1 MPLIEQ
7 RIQFLREIP
16 SFKSLTDEQ
25 FEKLAGFCET
35 KTFAAGTPIFRQG
48 DMGESLFIVVD
59 GRVGIER
66 EVTNENDTVAL
77 AIVESREYFGLF
89 SLFSQAQRTAT
100 ATAMKDSVVL
110 QIKREAFVTFAL
122 QNPELLIELN
132 HVLSLRLV
140 EAYDKI
146 SEITRSRSKPREL
159 RKLYEKL
166 DF

>member
-1 MPLIEQ
+1 MLSIAE
-7 RIQFLREIP
+7 RIQFLREIE
-16 SFKSLTDEQ
+16 SFKSLTAEQ
-25 FEKLAGFCET
+25 IETLADFCEA
-35 KTFAAGTPIFRQG
+35 KTFASGSHIFRQG

-59 GRVGIER
+59 GKVGIER
-66 EVTNENDTVAL
+66 EVMDKNDTVAL
-77 AIVESREYFGLF
+77 TIIKPRQYFGLF
-89 SLFSQAQRTAT
+89 SLFSQAPRSAT
-100 ATAMKDSVVL
+100 ATAMKDSLVL
-110 QIKREAFVTFAL
+110 QIRRESFVTFAL

-146 SEITRSRSKPREL
+146 SEMTRSSSKPREL